1 MRYFNRLLNC
11 RNRFYINKRL
21 KSINQKKNNFFS
33 FPLADIGEGITEVEL
48 IQWYTSPGS
57 EIKEF
62 EKICEVMS
70 DKANVEIT
78 SPYDAIIKEL
88 HCEIG
93 KMAKVGETL
102 VTMELN
108 NSTSGTCEIKK
119 STVYDS
125 ETKDSFSSIFDTKD
139 SDIIE
144 KNITSPAV
152 RRMAKENNVDIS
164 LILGTGPVKRILK
177 KDIINYLKKKI
188 PSNKKYSI
196 INTSFPT
203 SQSTFVTSSES
214 KDKIVPI
221 TGLKR
226 FMVKKMNEAAKIAC
240 FGYGDDI
247 KMTRLME
254 IRNRLKSLAKKEK
267 IKLSYMPFILKATSL
282 CLLEFPHVNAH
293 VNKECTEIIYRK
305 NHNIGLAVDSFQGLV
320 VPNVKHTQR
329 KSIFQIAK
337 DMNNLIERVK
347 KQTITQQDLKEGTIT
362 LSNIGSIGGTVCRPV
377 IFSPEVMIAA
387 LGKISTMPVY
397 EKEQLFEQHLMHCQ
411 WTADHRVLDGANVAR
426 FCNKWK
432 SYIEEP
438 ELMLFN
444 LK

>member
-1 MRYFNRLLNC
+1 MRYFNRLLN
-11 RNRFYINKRL
+11 YINKFSISKRL
-21 KSINQKKNNFFS
+21 KSISSEKNDFFS

-102 VTMELN
+102 VTMKLN
-108 NSTSGTCEIKK
+108 NSSETCEFKK
-119 STVYDS
+119 PTVDHS
-125 ETKDSFSSIFDTKD
+125 ETKGTFRPIFETK
-139 SDIIE
+139 SCNLTK
-144 KNITSPAV
+144 KNVTSPAT
-152 RRMAKENNVDIS
+152 RRIAKENNIDMS
-164 LILGTGPVKRILK
+164 LILGTGPAKRILK
-177 KDIINYLKKKI
+177 KDVINYLKKKI
-188 PSNKKYSI
+188 PDNKKYSKLT
-196 INTSFPT
+196 TSFPT
-203 SQSTFVTSSES
+203 SQTSLVISSEC

-221 TGLKR
+221 TGVKR
-226 FMVKKMNEAAKIAC
+226 FMVKKMNEASKIAC

-247 KMTRLME
+247 KMTRLIE
-254 IRNRLKSLAKKEK
+254 IRNRLKSLANKEK
-267 IKLSYMPFILKATSL
+267 IKLSYMPFIIKATSL
-282 CLLEFPHVNAH
+282 CLLEFPYVNAH

-305 NHNIGLAVDSFQGLV
+305 NHNVGLAVDSFQGLV
-320 VPNVKHTQR
+320 VPNVKHIQKKT
-329 KSIFQIAK
+329 IFQIAK

-377 IFSPEVMIAA
+377 IFSPEVIIAA
-387 LGKISTMPVY
+387 LGKISTLPVY
-397 EKEQLFEQHLMHCQ
+397 EKKQLFEQQFMHCQ

-438 ELMLFN
+438 ELMLLN
-444 LK
+444 LR